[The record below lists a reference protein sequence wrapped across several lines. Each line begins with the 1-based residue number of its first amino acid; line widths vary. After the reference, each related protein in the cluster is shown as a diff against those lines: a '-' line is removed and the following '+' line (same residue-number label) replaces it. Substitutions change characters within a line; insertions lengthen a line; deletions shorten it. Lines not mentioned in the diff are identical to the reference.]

1 MKFNVENCDVIMENG
16 FLRLIYHTDKMA
28 VPLVLAACKSYHD
41 LNEKAMKILGKN
53 KWAEDV
59 VEWSIREES
68 PVWHNLLADIY
79 KNHYD
84 LYESIVGTQNEDEE
98 SETPKNY
105 VEVLDTG
112 EKDER
117 GHRIGRL
124 NYTNLTNMDF
134 DMLRA
139 LGHDFGIED
148 VDLLGPND
156 LAYSISLQEID
167 MDDTECDHNCSECE
181 CSEMTDNGNC
191 ICHYDEDKSE
201 DEDTE
206 NEYDGNCEHC
216 KYDAPESDSGCS
228 CNSNE
233 NETPRQFEAQPE
245 ALQYEYVNG
254 PDHYN
259 GTQCIEQMRHL
270 YGDEAVKWFCICNA
284 YKYRFRNGH
293 KPGVTAEQD
302 EQKARW
308 YEDYASNMM
317 SAQRY
322 Y

>member
-53 KWAEDV
+53 EWTEDV
-59 VEWSIREES
+59 VEWSIRDES

-84 LYESIVGTQNEDEE
+84 LYESIVNTKNEDEE
-98 SETPKNY
+98 SENPKNC
-105 VEVLDTG
+105 VEVFDTG

-124 NYTNLTNMDF
+124 NYTDLTNMDF
-134 DMLRA
+134 GMLRA
-139 LGHDFGIED
+139 LGHAFGIED
-148 VDLLGPND
+148 IDLLGPND
-156 LAYSISLQEID
+156 LAYFISLQEID
-167 MDDTECDHNCSECE
+167 MDDADCDHNCNECE
-181 CSEMTDNGNC
+181 YGEMTDNGNC
-191 ICHYDEDKSE
+191 ICHYDENEPEDKNTE
-201 DEDTE
+201 DECDGDCE
-206 NEYDGNCEHC
+206 NCDYAGIDEREED
-216 KYDAPESDSGCS
+216 
-228 CNSNE
+228 
-233 NETPRQFEAQPE
+233 ETPAEQPKAQ
-245 ALQYEYVNG
+245 QYEYVNG

-293 KPGVTAEQD
+293 KPGVSAEQD

>member
-53 KWAEDV
+53 EWAEDV
-59 VEWSIREES
+59 VEWSIRDES
-68 PVWHNLLADIY
+68 PVWYNLLADIY

-84 LYESIVGTQNEDEE
+84 LYESIVNTKNEDEE
-98 SETPKNY
+98 SENPQNC

-134 DMLRA
+134 NMLRA
-139 LGHDFGIED
+139 LGHAFGIED
-148 VDLLGPND
+148 IDLLGPND

-167 MDDTECDHNCSECE
+167 MDDADCDHNCNECE
-181 CSEMTDNGNC
+181 YGEMTDAGNC
-191 ICHYDEDKSE
+191 ICHYDENEPEDKNTE
-201 DEDTE
+201 DECDGDCE
-206 NEYDGNCEHC
+206 NCDYAGIDEREED
-216 KYDAPESDSGCS
+216 
-228 CNSNE
+228 
-233 NETPRQFEAQPE
+233 ETPAEQPKAQ
-245 ALQYEYVNG
+245 QYEYVNG

-293 KPGVTAEQD
+293 KPGVSAEQD

-317 SAQRY
+317 STQRY

>member
-53 KWAEDV
+53 EWTEDV
-59 VEWSIREES
+59 VEWSIRDES

-79 KNHYD
+79 KNHHD
-84 LYESIVGTQNEDEE
+84 LYESIVSAKNEDEE
-98 SETPKNY
+98 DATPKNC

-124 NYTNLTNMDF
+124 NYTDLTNMDF

-139 LGHDFGIED
+139 LGHAFGIED
-148 VDLLGPND
+148 IDLLGPND

-167 MDDTECDHNCSECE
+167 MDDADCDHNCNKCE
-181 CSEMTDNGNC
+181 CGEMTDAGNC
-191 ICHYDEDKSE
+191 ICHYDDDEPEDKNTE
-201 DEDTE
+201 DECDGDCE
-206 NEYDGNCEHC
+206 NCDYAGIDEREEDG
-216 KYDAPESDSGCS
+216 
-228 CNSNE
+228 
-233 NETPRQFEAQPE
+233 TPAEQPKAQ
-245 ALQYEYVNG
+245 QYEYVNG

-293 KPGVTAEQD
+293 KPGVSAEQD

-317 SAQRY
+317 SAQHY

>member
-53 KWAEDV
+53 EWTEDV
-59 VEWSIREES
+59 VEWSIREGS

-84 LYESIVGTQNEDEE
+84 LYESIVSTQNEDEE
-98 SETPKNY
+98 SETPKNC

-112 EKDER
+112 GKDER

-124 NYTNLTNMDF
+124 NYTDLTNMDF

-181 CSEMTDNGNC
+181 CTEMIGDDVC
-191 ICHYDEDKSE
+191 ICHLDEDDDDEE
-201 DEDTE
+201 DLSDCDCDCCKNDVPDT
-206 NEYDGNCEHC
+206 
-216 KYDAPESDSGCS
+216 DSGRS
-228 CNSNE
+228 CESNE
-233 NETPRQFEAQPE
+233 NEESPQSDAQP
-245 ALQYEYVNG
+245 YEYVNG